1 VSHGSIVR
9 RVTIFGWYA
18 MVGYI
23 LKMVGYAQAV
33 WQRWKIKKL
42 KRLN

>member
-1 VSHGSIVR
+1 
-9 RVTIFGWYA
+9 